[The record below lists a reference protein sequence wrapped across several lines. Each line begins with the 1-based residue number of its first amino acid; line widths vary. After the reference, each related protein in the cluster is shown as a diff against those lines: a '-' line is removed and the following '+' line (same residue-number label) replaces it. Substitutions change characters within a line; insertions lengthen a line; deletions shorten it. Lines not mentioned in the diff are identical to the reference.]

1 MAFDQRRLSFLIS
14 SQPPTR
20 MKLFVALFT
29 ALAVNCALSYA
40 QPAKEKSSS
49 YLNQKPPGLTPEK
62 FAVGVVSL
70 PDQYE
75 FGSIFSLDGNE
86 FYYAANVGERAEIRM
101 MKLTNEGWSKP
112 KRVINND
119 IFSFNDQFFSPD
131 EGRLY
136 FISDMPLNGKG
147 DKKDYDIWFIKR
159 EGDGWSAPINAGKVI
174 NSDKNEY
181 YVSFTQ
187 NGTMYFS
194 SLVETSEAKINSY
207 DIYAS
212 KQVNGVFQKPVR
224 LSANVNSD
232 HYEADVFV
240 AYDESYLIFCGDR
253 PDGLGHGDLFIS
265 FRNADGTW
273 TKAKNLGKTINTP
286 GHELCPFVTKDGKYF
301 FYTSNK
307 DIYWVDAALLKT
319 FRE

>member
-1 MAFDQRRLSFLIS
+1 MKSLIV
-14 SQPPTR
+14 
-20 MKLFVALFT
+20 FFAALV
-29 ALAVNCALSYA
+29 VNCIMSYA
-40 QPAKEKSSS
+40 QPDREKSSS
-49 YLNQKPPGLTPEK
+49 YLNQKPPGLAPEK

-75 FGSIFSLDGNE
+75 FGSIFSRDGNE
-86 FYYAANVGERAEIRM
+86 FYYAANVGERAEIRV
-101 MKLTNEGWSKP
+101 MKLRNGSWSKP
-112 KRVINND
+112 QRVIKNET
-119 IFSFNDQFFSPD
+119 FSYNDQFFSPD
-131 EGRLY
+131 ERRLY
-136 FISDMPLNGKG
+136 FISDMPLSGQGN
-147 DKKDYDIWFIKR
+147 KKDYDIWFIKK
-159 EGDGWSAPINAGKVI
+159 EGDGWSAPINAGEVI

-194 SLVETSEAKINSY
+194 SNVGTSESNKSNY

-212 KQVNGVFQKPVR
+212 KQVNGVFQQPVR
-224 LSANVNSD
+224 LSGNVNSD

-253 PDGLGHGDLFIS
+253 PDGLGRGDLLIS
-265 FRNADGTW
+265 FKNADGTW
-273 TKAKNLGKTINTP
+273 TKAKNLGETINTP

-307 DIYWVDAALLKT
+307 DIYWVDASILKT